1 MEFIFVPVV
10 FGIVTIGIYGLFEL
24 FVRRKERMAI
34 IEKLGENPDNASLI
48 GLLNRPGINIIAG
61 FGTLKIACLLIGIG
75 LGLLVGFFISLKY
88 SVAAPGGLH
97 AAMELILG
105 ASVLIFGGLGL
116 LTAFL
121 IETRGPQKLQ

>member
-10 FGIVTIGIYGLFEL
+10 FGIVTIGIYGMFEL